1 MSNHTVADE
10 DEDDKN
16 IVYTSQ
22 VVKLAPNL
30 LNASA
35 FERHAD
41 QTLRA
46 SVTIAVVCLVG
57 FVSVFAGGRQV
68 IFAWIPGNPL
78 EFTEGAYHMLL
89 VVSAIIAVANA
100 GIAISVYR
108 LKRAV
113 ISAMIPV
120 DGKEVLKEHED
131 KKKKKRGAKEVTW
144 KTPDPHKDD

>member
-22 VVKLAPNL
+22 VVKLAPNI

-35 FERHAD
+35 LERHID
-41 QTLRA
+41 QTFRA
-46 SVTIAVVCLVG
+46 AVTIATVCLVG

-68 IFAWIPGNPL
+68 VFMWVPGNPL
-78 EFTEGAYHMLL
+78 EFTEGAYHMIL
-89 VVSAIIAVANA
+89 VISAIIAVANA
-100 GIAISVYR
+100 AIAISVYR

-113 ISAMIPV
+113 VRAMVPV
-120 DGKEVLKEHED
+120 DGKEVLKEHEE
-131 KKKKKRGAKEVTW
+131 KKKKRGAKEVAW
-144 KTPDPHKDD
+144 KFPDPHKDD